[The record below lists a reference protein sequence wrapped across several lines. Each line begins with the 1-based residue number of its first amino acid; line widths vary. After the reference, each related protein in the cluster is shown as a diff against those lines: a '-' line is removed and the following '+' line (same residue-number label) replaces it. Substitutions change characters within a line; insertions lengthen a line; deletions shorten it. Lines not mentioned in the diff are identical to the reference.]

1 MPLASQQRRNF
12 ADTLVSML
20 ALPPRALGRRLA
32 LAILGFALAFGQA
45 SAASRPAPDAVI
57 VYPQNADSI
66 ANEDAWALESLAVE
80 LKSGNAQW
88 ISLEAY
94 ADDRGSR
101 ELNLALAQRRIDDI
115 SHHLVVLG
123 VPASRI
129 HGTSYGEERMDDSS
143 LPMRRVEI
151 RVWKPQP

>member
-1 MPLASQQRRNF
+1 VSV
-12 ADTLVSML
+12 LV
-20 ALPPRALGRRLA
+20 LPSRALGRRLA

-45 SAASRPAPDAVI
+45 SAASRPAPDVVI

-66 ANEDAWALESLAVE
+66 ANDDARTLESLAVE
-80 LKSGNAQW
+80 LKSGNVQW

-94 ADDRGSR
+94 ADDLGSR

-115 SHHLVVLG
+115 SRHLVVLG
-123 VPASRI
+123 IPASRI
-129 HGTSYGEERMDDSS
+129 HGTSYGEEQMDDSS

-151 RVWKPQP
+151 RVWKPQH

>member
-1 MPLASQQRRNF
+1 MPQTSRQRRIL
-12 ADTLVSML
+12 ADAHLSVLVPPL
-20 ALPPRALGRRLA
+20 QALLRRLIQVA
-32 LAILGFALAFGQA
+32 LGFALAFGQA
-45 SAASRPAPDAVI
+45 SAASRPAPDLVI

-66 ANEDAWALESLAVE
+66 ANDDARTLESLAVE
-80 LKSGNAQW
+80 LKSGHAQW

-115 SHHLVVLG
+115 SRHLIVLG
-123 VPASRI
+123 IPASRI
-129 HGTSYGEERMDDSS
+129 HGTSYGEERMDDGS